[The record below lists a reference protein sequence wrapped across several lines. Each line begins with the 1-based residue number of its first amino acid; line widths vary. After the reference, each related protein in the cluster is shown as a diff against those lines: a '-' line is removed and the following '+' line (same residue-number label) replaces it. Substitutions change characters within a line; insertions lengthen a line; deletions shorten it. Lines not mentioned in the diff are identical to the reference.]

1 LGGYG
6 ELHRLRPNYNN
17 GKNESARCQFP
28 SGFSLYFRAALLKI
42 PAVSQSPIY
51 LHSTGDERHYLC
63 YIAHLSFQI

>member
-1 LGGYG
+1 MA
-6 ELHRLRPNYNN
+6 N
-17 GKNESARCQFP
+17 SIACARIIATEKMRAQDASFP

>member
-1 LGGYG
+1 M
-6 ELHRLRPNYNN
+6 PV
-17 GKNESARCQFP
+17 SP
-28 SGFSLYFRAALLKI
+28 GFSLYFRAALLKI